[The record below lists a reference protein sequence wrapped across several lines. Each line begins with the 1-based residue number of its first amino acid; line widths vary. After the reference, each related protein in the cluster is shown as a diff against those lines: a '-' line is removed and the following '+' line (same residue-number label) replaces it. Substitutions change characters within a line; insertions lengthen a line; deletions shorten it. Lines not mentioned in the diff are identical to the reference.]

1 MAGGTDAELLGRQ
14 LRELVALHDGLRA
27 LTSTLE
33 LPAILRTVLARIRA
47 LAAAQAL
54 SLMLYD
60 PERNELVFAATE
72 TLREGALTD
81 VTSVSAGDGA
91 TEGPTR
97 IVATL
102 RRGERVA
109 GQILVDG
116 PLAADAF
123 DTEARTRL
131 GRLAEVLGAECS
143 ERLPQDA
150 DALQRLFARVAAA
163 VPSRA
168 TTLTLWDA
176 QGRPLVFR
184 TSHALEPGVID
195 GIRIPADRGIAGWVA
210 QHREPLRLEDAS
222 ADPRH
227 DPTLARRTG
236 LVPRSMLCV
245 PLLHRERLLGVVQ
258 VINRLDG
265 GVFTEDE
272 LRLVR
277 ALADHAAIAIANA
290 QLYREVEIAS
300 LTDDLTGLGN
310 TRTFHRVL
318 PSLLATRPPLSL
330 LVLDLDHLKEVV
342 DTYGHLVG
350 SRTIA
355 TVGRLIAEQLRPGDV
370 AARFGGDE
378 FVVVLPATD
387 TAAARVMA
395 ERIREA
401 VAACPRPDGLDIDIR
416 SVTAS
421 IGIATAPTHAPDP
434 DGLFRAADGA
444 MYAIKRAKRDG
455 IAVAGEVPTAGSA

>member
-1 MAGGTDAELLGRQ
+1 MAGADAELLARQ

-33 LPAILRTVLARIRA
+33 LPAILRTVLARIRV

-60 PERNELVFAATE
+60 AERDELVFAATE
-72 TLREGALTD
+72 NIREGTLTD
-81 VTSVSAGDGA
+81 VTSVAAGDGA
-91 TEGPTR
+91 TEAPTR

-102 RRGERVA
+102 RHGERVT
-109 GQILVDG
+109 GQIVVDG
-116 PLAADAF
+116 PLATETFDADA
-123 DTEARTRL
+123 RVRL
-131 GRLAEVLGAECS
+131 GRLAETLGAECTP
-143 ERLPQDA
+143 RLPQDA
-150 DALQRLFARVAAA
+150 DALQRLFAQIAWT

-168 TTLTLWDA
+168 TTLTLYDA

-195 GIRIPADRGIAGWVA
+195 GVRMPADRGIAGWVA
-210 QHREPLRLEDAS
+210 QHREPLRLADAS

-245 PLLHRERLLGVVQ
+245 PLLHREQLLGIVQ

-265 GVFTEDE
+265 GTFTEDE

-290 QLYREVEIAS
+290 QLYREVEVAS

-318 PSLLATRPPLSL
+318 PALLASRPPLSL
-330 LVLDLDHLKEVV
+330 LVLDLDHLKEIV
-342 DTYGHLVG
+342 DTHGHQVG
-350 SRTIA
+350 SQTIA

-378 FVVVLPATD
+378 FVVVLPSTD
-387 TAAARVMA
+387 TAAARVLA

-401 VAACPRPDGLDIDIR
+401 VATCGRPDGLDVDIR
-416 SVTAS
+416 SLTAS
-421 IGIATAPTHAPDP
+421 IGIATAPTHGGDP
-434 DGLFRAADGA
+434 DGLFRAADRA
-444 MYAIKRAKRDG
+444 MYAIKRARRDG
-455 IAVAGEVPTAGSA
+455 VAVAGEAPAARPG

>member
-1 MAGGTDAELLGRQ
+1 MAGADAELLARQ

-60 PERNELVFAATE
+60 AERDELVFAATE
-72 TLREGALTD
+72 LLRGGALTD
-81 VTSVSAGDGA
+81 ATGVAAGDGVA
-91 TEGPTR
+91 PEAPGR
-97 IVATL
+97 IVVPVHH
-102 RRGERVA
+102 GERLA
-109 GQILVDG
+109 GQIVVEG
-116 PLAADAF
+116 PFAAEAF
-123 DTEARTRL
+123 DVEERLRL
-131 GRLAEVLGAECS
+131 GWLAESLGPECT
-143 ERLPQDA
+143 EGLPQDA
-150 DALQRLFARVAAA
+150 DALQRLFARIAAA
-163 VPSRA
+163 VRSRD
-168 TTLTLWDA
+168 TTLMLYDA
-176 QGRPLVFR
+176 QGRRLVFR

-195 GIRIPADRGIAGWVA
+195 GVRIRADRGIAGWVA
-210 QHREPLRLEDAS
+210 QHREALRLADAS

-245 PLLHRERLLGVVQ
+245 PLVHRERLLGVVQ

-272 LRLVR
+272 LRGVR

-290 QLYREVEIAS
+290 QLYHEVEVAS

-318 PSLLATRPPLSL
+318 PALLASRQPLSL
-330 LVLDLDHLKEVV
+330 LVLDLDHLKEIV
-342 DTYGHLVG
+342 DTHGHLVG
-350 SRTIA
+350 SQAIA
-355 TVGRLIAEQLRPGDV
+355 TVGRLIAERLRPGDV

-387 TAAARVMA
+387 SAAARVLA
-395 ERIREA
+395 DRIRQA
-401 VAACPRPDGLDIDIR
+401 VADCAHPDGLAIDIR
-416 SVTAS
+416 HLTAS
-421 IGIATAPTHAPDP
+421 IGIATAPVHATDP
-434 DGLFRAADGA
+434 DGLFRAADRA
-444 MYAIKRAKRDG
+444 MYAIKRARRDG
-455 IAVAGEVPTAGSA
+455 VAVAGELP

>member
-1 MAGGTDAELLGRQ
+1 
-14 LRELVALHDGLRA
+14 V
-27 LTSTLE
+27 
-33 LPAILRTVLARIRA
+33 

-60 PERNELVFAATE
+60 AERDELVFAATE

-81 VTSVSAGDGA
+81 VTGLAAGDGA
-91 TEGPTR
+91 TDAPAR
-97 IVATL
+97 IVVTL
-102 RRGERVA
+102 RHGERVA
-109 GQILVDG
+109 GEIVVDE
-116 PLAADAF
+116 PLGAAASDA
-123 DTEARTRL
+123 DTRERL
-131 GRLAEVLGAECS
+131 GRLAEALGAECTES
-143 ERLPQDA
+143 LPQDA
-150 DALQRLFARVAAA
+150 DALQRLFARIAAA
-163 VPSRA
+163 VPARA
-168 TTLTLWDA
+168 TTLALYDA
-176 QGRPLVFR
+176 QGHRLVFR

-195 GIRIPADRGIAGWVA
+195 GVRLPAGQGIAGWVA
-210 QHREPLRLEDAS
+210 RHREPLRLADAS

-265 GVFTEDE
+265 GAFTEDQ

-290 QLYREVEIAS
+290 QLYREVELAS

-318 PSLLATRPPLSL
+318 PSLLVSRLPVSL
-330 LVLDLDHLKEVV
+330 LVLDLDHLKAVV

-355 TVGRLIAEQLRPGDV
+355 TVGRLIAAELRPGDV

-387 TAAARVMA
+387 TDAARVLA
-395 ERIREA
+395 ERIRES
-401 VAACPRPDGLDIDIR
+401 VSACARPDGLDVDIR

-421 IGIATAPTHAPDP
+421 IGIATAPAHADDP
-434 DGLFRAADGA
+434 DGLFRAADRA
-444 MYAIKRAKRDG
+444 MYAVKRARRDG
-455 IAVAGEVPTAGSA
+455 VAVAGERPATRSA

>member
-1 MAGGTDAELLGRQ
+1 MAGPDAELLARQ

-33 LPAILRTVLARIRA
+33 LPAILRTVLARIRVV
-47 LAAAQAL
+47 AAAEAL

-60 PERNELVFAATE
+60 AERDELVFAATE
-72 TLREGALTD
+72 TLREGALMD
-81 VTSVSAGDGA
+81 VTSLATGDGA
-91 TEGPTR
+91 TDGPGR
-97 IVATL
+97 IVALL
-102 RRGERVA
+102 RHGERIA
-109 GQILVDG
+109 GQIVVEGALGGDSFDG
-116 PLAADAF
+116 EARARLRRLADALG
-123 DTEARTRL
+123 TECTE
-131 GRLAEVLGAECS
+131 G
-143 ERLPQDA
+143 LPQDP
-150 DALQRLFARVAAA
+150 DALQRLFARIAVA

-168 TTLTLWDA
+168 TTLTLFDV
-176 QGRPLVFR
+176 QGRRLVFR

-195 GIRIPADRGIAGWVA
+195 GVRLRADRGIAGWVA
-210 QHREPLRLEDAS
+210 QHREPLRLPDAS

-245 PLLHRERLLGVVQ
+245 PLLHRERLLGVIQ

-265 GVFTEDE
+265 GAFTEDE
-272 LRLVR
+272 LRLVHG
-277 ALADHAAIAIANA
+277 LADHAAIAIANA
-290 QLYREVEIAS
+290 QLYREVEVAS

-318 PSLLATRPPLSL
+318 PSLLATRLPLSL
-330 LVLDLDHLKEVV
+330 LVLDLDHLKAVV

-387 TAAARVMA
+387 TAAARVIA
-395 ERIREA
+395 EHIREA
-401 VAACPRPDGLDIDIR
+401 VAVCTRPDGYDVDIR

-421 IGIATAPTHAPDP
+421 IGIATAPTHAADP

-444 MYAIKRAKRDG
+444 MYAVKRVRRDG
-455 IAVAGEVPTAGSA
+455 VAIAGEDPRARTA

>member
-1 MAGGTDAELLGRQ
+1 MAVADAELLARQ
-14 LRELVALHDGLRA
+14 LRELVALHEGLRA

-33 LPAILRTVLARIRA
+33 LPAILRTVLVRIRV

-60 PERNELVFAATE
+60 AERNELVFAATE

-81 VTSVSAGDGA
+81 LSGTAASDGA
-91 TEGPTR
+91 IDTPTR
-97 IVATL
+97 IVADL
-102 RRGERVA
+102 RHEKRAA
-109 GQILVDG
+109 GQIVVDG
-116 PLAADAF
+116 PLATDTF
-123 DTEARTRL
+123 DGEARERL
-131 GRLAEVLGAECS
+131 GRLAVTLGAECT
-143 ERLPQDA
+143 EHLPQDA
-150 DALQRLFARVAAA
+150 DALQRLFARIAAS

-168 TTLTLWDA
+168 TTLTLYDA
-176 QGRPLVFR
+176 QGRSLVFR

-195 GIRIPADRGIAGWVA
+195 GVRIAADQGIAGWVA
-210 QHREPLRLEDAS
+210 QHREPLRLADAS

-265 GVFTEDE
+265 GAFTEDE

-277 ALADHAAIAIANA
+277 ALADPAAIAIANA
-290 QLYREVEIAS
+290 QLYREVEVAS

-318 PSLLATRPPLSL
+318 PSLLATRLPLSL

-378 FVVVLPATD
+378 FVVVLPSTD
-387 TAAARVMA
+387 TAAARVVA
-395 ERIREA
+395 ERIREV
-401 VAACPRPDGLDIDIR
+401 VAGCERPDGLDVDMR
-416 SVTAS
+416 PVTVS
-421 IGIATAPTHAPDP
+421 IGIATAPAHAADP

-444 MYAIKRAKRDG
+444 MYAIMRARRDG
-455 IAVAGEVPTAGSA
+455 VTVAGERPSARSA

>member
-1 MAGGTDAELLGRQ
+1 MAGADAELLARQ

-60 PERNELVFAATE
+60 AERDELVFAATE

-81 VTSVSAGDGA
+81 VTGVAAGDGV
-91 TEGPTR
+91 TEAPGR
-97 IVATL
+97 IVATV
-102 RRGERVA
+102 RHGERVA
-109 GQILVDG
+109 GQIVVEG
-116 PLAADAF
+116 PLTGEAF
-123 DTEARTRL
+123 DVEERLRL
-131 GRLAEVLGAECS
+131 GRLAESLAPECT
-143 ERLPQDA
+143 EGLPRDA
-150 DALQRLFARVAAA
+150 DALQRLFARIAAT
-163 VPSRA
+163 VSSRD
-168 TTLTLWDA
+168 TTLMLYDA
-176 QGRPLVFR
+176 QGRRLVFR

-195 GIRIPADRGIAGWVA
+195 GVRMRADQGIAGWVA
-210 QHREPLRLEDAS
+210 RHHEPLRLADAS

-245 PLLHRERLLGVVQ
+245 PLLHRQRLLGIVQ

-265 GVFTEDE
+265 GAFTEDE

-290 QLYREVEIAS
+290 QLYREAEVAS

-318 PSLLATRPPLSL
+318 PSLLANRRPLSL
-330 LVLDLDHLKEVV
+330 LVLDLDHLKEIV
-342 DTYGHLVG
+342 DTHGHLVG

-378 FVVVLPATD
+378 FVVVLPSTD
-387 TAAARVMA
+387 TAAACLLA
-395 ERIREA
+395 ERIREV
-401 VAACPRPDGLDIDIR
+401 VAACERPDGLAIDIQAL
-416 SVTAS
+416 TAS
-421 IGIATAPTHAPDP
+421 IGIATAPTHAADP

-444 MYAIKRAKRDG
+444 MYAIKRARRDG
-455 IAVAGEVPTAGSA
+455 VAVAGEPLPTRPA

>member
-1 MAGGTDAELLGRQ
+1 MAGPDAELLARQ

-33 LPAILRTVLARIRA
+33 LPAILRTVLARIRVV
-47 LAAAQAL
+47 AAAEAL

-60 PERNELVFAATE
+60 AERDELVFAATE

-81 VTSVSAGDGA
+81 VTSVATSDGA
-91 TEGPTR
+91 TDAPGR
-97 IVATL
+97 IVAPL
-102 RRGERVA
+102 RHGERAA
-109 GQILVDG
+109 GQIVVEEPLGGDMFDG
-116 PLAADAF
+116 EARARLRRLADALGGEC
-123 DTEARTRL
+123 TE
-131 GRLAEVLGAECS
+131 G
-143 ERLPQDA
+143 LPQDPE
-150 DALQRLFARVAAA
+150 ALQRLFARIAVAA
-163 VPSRA
+163 PSRA
-168 TTLTLWDA
+168 TTLTLFDA
-176 QGRPLVFR
+176 QGRRLVFR

-195 GIRIPADRGIAGWVA
+195 GVRLRADRGIAGWVA
-210 QHREPLRLEDAS
+210 QHREALRLADAS

-245 PLLHRERLLGVVQ
+245 PLLHRERLLGVIQ

-265 GVFTEDE
+265 GAFTEDE

-277 ALADHAAIAIANA
+277 GLADHAAIAIANA
-290 QLYREVEIAS
+290 QLYREVEVAS

-310 TRTFHRVL
+310 TRAFHRVL
-318 PSLLATRPPLSL
+318 PSLLASRLPLSL
-330 LVLDLDHLKEVV
+330 LVLDLDHLKGIV

-378 FVVVLPATD
+378 FVVVLPATE
-387 TAAARVMA
+387 TAPARVIA
-395 ERIREA
+395 EHIREA
-401 VAACPRPDGLDIDIR
+401 VAACSRPDGYDVDIR

-421 IGIATAPTHAPDP
+421 IGIATAPAHAADP

-444 MYAIKRAKRDG
+444 MYAVKRIRRNGVG
-455 IAVAGEVPTAGSA
+455 IAGEDPRARTA